1 MPADC
6 FAARGE
12 RAAWCR
18 RGVAEGSYALACFI
32 FRFLRRP
39 LLEQWLFAL
48 DDLHQVTEE
57 RLYDQLMEEFPS
69 WIREASAKGIIG

>member
-1 MPADC
+1 MEPNPA
-6 FAARGE
+6 
-12 RAAWCR
+12 
-18 RGVAEGSYALACFI
+18 
-32 FRFLRRP
+32 

>member
-1 MPADC
+1 MPWAC
-6 FAARGE
+6 TRFE
-12 RAAWCR
+12 RLEPNPA
-18 RGVAEGSYALACFI
+18 
-32 FRFLRRP
+32 